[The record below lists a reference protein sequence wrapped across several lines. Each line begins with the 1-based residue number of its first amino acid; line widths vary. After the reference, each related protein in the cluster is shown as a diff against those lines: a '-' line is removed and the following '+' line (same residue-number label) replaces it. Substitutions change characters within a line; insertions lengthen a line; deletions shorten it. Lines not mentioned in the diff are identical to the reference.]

1 VPLIVP
7 STEVAGFL
15 VVFGDR
21 HLTGFSL
28 LFSRIA
34 ILSINSR
41 WASSD
46 MVPEGLGIDRLIP
59 SMREC
64 NSIRFSRGAAH

>member
-1 VPLIVP
+1 
-7 STEVAGFL
+7 
-15 VVFGDR
+15 
-21 HLTGFSL
+21 
-28 LFSRIA
+28 
-34 ILSINSR
+34 
-41 WASSD
+41 